1 MLISET
7 KIRVRYG
14 ETDQMGYVYYGNYA
28 SYYEVARADMMRQ
41 MGTSYKEM
49 EEMGCMMPMVAMNV
63 RFLKPAKYDDVLR
76 IKTTVSKM
84 PASRMTFLYEV
95 YNDENGQLINTAE
108 TTLAF
113 INAKTFRAM
122 RAPHWFLNIIE
133 KYWDKF
139 NQ

>member
-41 MGTSYKEM
+41 LGTSYKEM
-49 EEMGCMMPMVAMNV
+49 EEMGCMMPMVDMNV

-76 IKTTVSKM
+76 IKTIVSKM

-113 INAKTFRAM
+113 INAKTFRAT